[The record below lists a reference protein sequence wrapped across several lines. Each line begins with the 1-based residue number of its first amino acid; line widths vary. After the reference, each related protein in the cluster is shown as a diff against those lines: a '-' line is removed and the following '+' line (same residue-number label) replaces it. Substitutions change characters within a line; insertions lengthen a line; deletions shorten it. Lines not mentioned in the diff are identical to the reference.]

1 MQSIFRSLV
10 LITFI
15 GFTGCINQKTQT
27 NLTPISDFLRYDA
40 QKPALISVHRGGGE
54 EKNIPENGIESF
66 TYYANKLPFCVIE
79 CDITT
84 TKDSILVMMHDYT
97 LDRTTTGN
105 GKVAEKTYAD
115 LKPLFLKDNSG
126 NITTFKI
133 PTLEETL
140 RWGKGKVYFTLDVK
154 RGTPFKKVVEL
165 IEKTGTEQTAAV
177 VTYNANQAFEVYQL
191 NPALM
196 ISVGIMKMED
206 YERLKAGGLPDKN
219 MIAFLGTREPN
230 KELIDFLHS
239 KGIMTILGTLGNL
252 DKKAAANKEYLYQ
265 EWRKLGVDIFAT
277 DRPIQAFK
285 SISELN

>member
-1 MQSIFRSLV
+1 MQSFIRLIV
-10 LITFI
+10 LFLFI
-15 GFTGCINQKTQT
+15 GLTGCVTQKTK
-27 NLTPISDFLRYDA
+27 NSLPPIAEFLQYDT

-54 EKNIPENGIESF
+54 EKEIPENGIESF
-66 TYYANKLPFCVIE
+66 SYYAGKLPFCVIE

-84 TKDSILVMMHDYT
+84 TKDSVLVMMHDYT

-105 GKVAEKTYAD
+105 GKVADKSYAD

-126 NITTFKI
+126 NVTTYKI

-191 NPALM
+191 NPSLM
-196 ISVGIMKMED
+196 ISVGIMKMDD
-206 YERLKAGGLPDKN
+206 YERLRAGGLPDKN
-219 MIAFLGTREPN
+219 MIAFLGTREPS

-265 EWRKLGVDIFAT
+265 EWRKVGVDIFAT
-277 DRPIQAFK
+277 DRPMQAFK